1 MNAMTII
8 LDQSKLIS
16 YEIGCPSDD
25 DGLTV
30 CLASFS
36 SMALDSLKRIHC
48 CSMEKY
54 DNCPIFL
61 AKILRKGDICNRNLT
76 EL

>member
-1 MNAMTII
+1 VNAMTMI

-16 YEIGCPSDD
+16 YEIGCPY

-36 SMALDSLKRIHC
+36 SMALDKS
-48 CSMEKY
+48 EKDTLLQY
-54 DNCPIFL
+54 G
-61 AKILRKGDICNRNLT
+61 KV
-76 EL
+76 

>member
-1 MNAMTII
+1 VNAMTMI

-16 YEIGCPSDD
+16 YEIGCPY
-25 DGLTV
+25 DGLTT

-36 SMALDSLKRIHC
+36 SMTLDSLKRIHC
-48 CSMEKY
+48 CSTENY

-61 AKILRKGDICNRNLT
+61 AKILRRG
-76 EL
+76 

>member
-1 MNAMTII
+1 MNAMTMI
-8 LDQSKLIS
+8 LDQLKLIS
-16 YEIGCPSDD
+16 YEIGCSYDC
-25 DGLTV
+25 LTQ

-48 CSMEKY
+48 CGTENY

-61 AKILRKGDICNRNLT
+61 SKILRRR
-76 EL
+76 

>member
-1 MNAMTII
+1 VNAMTMI
-8 LDQSKLIS
+8 LDQLKLIS
-16 YEIGCPSDD
+16 YEIGCPY
-25 DGLTV
+25 DGLTQ

-48 CSMEKY
+48 CGTENY

-61 AKILRKGDICNRNLT
+61 AKMLRRG
-76 EL
+76 